1 MYPNLTELLDALIAP
16 AANTAHPASA
26 GPVPGRV
33 PAAGARTGIG
43 MLPAK
48 VRP

>member
-1 MYPNLTELLDALIAP
+1 MYPNLTELLDDLTGP
-16 AANTAHPASA
+16 VTNTAHPASA
-26 GPVPGRV
+26 GPVLSRV

-43 MLPAK
+43 MLPAE

>member
-16 AANTAHPASA
+16 LTNTAHPASA
-26 GPVPGRV
+26 SPVPGRV
-33 PAAGARTGIG
+33 PAAGARTGTG
-43 MLPAK
+43 MLPAE

>member
-1 MYPNLTELLDALIAP
+1 MYPNLTELLDALMAP
-16 AANTAHPASA
+16 VTNTAHPARP

-33 PAAGARTGIG
+33 PAAGARTGTG
-43 MLPAK
+43 RLPAE